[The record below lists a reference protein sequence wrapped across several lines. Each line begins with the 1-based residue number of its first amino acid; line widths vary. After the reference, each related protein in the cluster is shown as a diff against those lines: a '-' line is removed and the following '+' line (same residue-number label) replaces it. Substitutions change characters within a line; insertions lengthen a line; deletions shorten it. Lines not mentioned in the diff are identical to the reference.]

1 MLLRTR
7 AEFPLARQVRSPQGA
22 PLGEVFSFL
31 SGLYF
36 RGKIAYAR
44 TFGRPPRGLPGAL
57 VISPTEGLRY
67 PEEHVTAD
75 RLRAWAEVDI
85 DAADPRYVV
94 PLTRHIDA
102 LAAATDCRVILL
114 GSVATSKY
122 VQALLR
128 AFGDRLLFPPDFVGR
143 GDMSRGGLMLRAAR
157 QNLELP
163 YIPVA
168 DSPRK
173 GARPIPAAVLRPDP
187 PSPSRPPAPTRSS
200 PSPSRAST
208 PARVTKR
215 GSAP

>member
-1 MLLRTR
+1 MLLRTQ
-7 AEFPLARQVRSPQGA
+7 AQFPLARQVRSPQGA

-36 RGKIAYAR
+36 RGKMAYAQA
-44 TFGRPPRGLPGAL
+44 FGRPPRGLPAAL

-94 PLTRHIDA
+94 PLTRHIEA
-102 LAAATDCRVILL
+102 LAAATDCRIILL

-122 VQALLR
+122 VQPLLR

-157 QNLELP
+157 QQLELS
-163 YIPVA
+163 YIPVSQ
-168 DSPRK
+168 SPRK
-173 GARPIPAAVLRPDP
+173 GVRPIPAAVLRPYAPDAP
-187 PSPSRPPAPTRSS
+187 PPKI
-200 PSPSRAST
+200 
-208 PARVTKR
+208 TKR